1 MNLPQP
7 FVDAVQSDYKHKEHQ
22 YSVTTILNPIRQVL
36 LSRRHTDEIIEDV
49 SDMIW
54 ALFGTAFHSILEN
67 AKESESQFKEEYLK
81 QELDILDKSLKGYF
95 LSGKADLLDVD
106 LKKMIDYKTTS
117 TFKIQKKDYDDWY
130 KQLLIYAWLFVK
142 IGFEVDNA
150 EIVAL
155 LKDWNRTK
163 AKVDKNYPQLQVQ
176 VVSFKFKKED
186 FEFIEEYI
194 KNRFIEL
201 KKYENVPDDELP
213 ICSEQERWNDGD
225 KYAVKKSGNK
235 RALRVYD
242 SLEEAER
249 HINSIKEE
257 ERKNFEIE
265 TRLGEDRR
273 CLNYC
278 SCCHFCS
285 YYRDRYERG

>member
-1 MNLPQP
+1 MKMFLMMN
-7 FVDAVQSDYKHKEHQ
+7 YQ
-22 YSVTTILNPIRQVL
+22 YVVNRNVGMT
-36 LSRRHTDEIIEDV
+36 
-49 SDMIW
+49 
-54 ALFGTAFHSILEN
+54 
-67 AKESESQFKEEYLK
+67 ES
-81 QELDILDKSLKGYF
+81 
-95 LSGKADLLDVD
+95 
-106 LKKMIDYKTTS
+106 
-117 TFKIQKKDYDDWY
+117 
-130 KQLLIYAWLFVK
+130 
-142 IGFEVDNA
+142 
-150 EIVAL
+150 
-155 LKDWNRTK
+155 
-163 AKVDKNYPQLQVQ
+163 
-176 VVSFKFKKED
+176 
-186 FEFIEEYI
+186 
-194 KNRFIEL
+194 
-201 KKYENVPDDELP
+201 
-213 ICSEQERWNDGD
+213 